1 MLWLMF
7 RLLSVI
13 FRWVIQRCKPSIDWF
28 IFRALQNIKR
38 AIACG
43 VNKVQVQNHYGELL
57 MSISRMNEA
66 EAAFKKALEY
76 DVRWPYTYVNLASLV
91 LQTKQDCL
99 SASNY
104 YKKAIKI
111 DPGCVSAMLQLA
123 QLHVILQEFDEAT
136 SILKNALD
144 QAITEND
151 IKQTCSMMIGMEY
164 QVRALE
170 QYQQMLKN
178 EGMKYSCLFEQ
189 TIHFLCR
196 ISSQVT
202 LFSGLLCKALRL
214 CSAADIYCFCFI
226 GCIISSVYFISSDL
240 FM

>member
-13 FRWVIQRCKPSIDWF
+13 FRWVIQRCKPFNDWF

-178 EGMKYSCLFEQ
+178 EGMN
-189 TIHFLCR
+189 
-196 ISSQVT
+196 
-202 LFSGLLCKALRL
+202 
-214 CSAADIYCFCFI
+214 
-226 GCIISSVYFISSDL
+226 
-240 FM
+240 